1 MEIEEKK
8 EMRGCSYRTYEE
20 WKHCLELN
28 FCAFLFVLT
37 VPMRNGNGIPR
48 VASCSIPLGSYR
60 TYEEW
65 KLRLCSR
72 NARTKYCSYR
82 TYEEWKHCLG
92 DFLVDKLLSS
102 YRTYEEWKHAHQIIN
117 DEPSLCSYRTYE
129 EWKPNFI

>member
-1 MEIEEKK
+1 METRSDYRSNFDSDTVLTVPMRNGNNMEIEEKK

-65 KLRLCSR
+65 KPSSSHSR
-72 NARTKYCSYR
+72 
-82 TYEEWKHCLG
+82 
-92 DFLVDKLLSS
+92 
-102 YRTYEEWKHAHQIIN
+102 
-117 DEPSLCSYRTYE
+117 
-129 EWKPNFI
+129 